1 MKGPWTEK
9 AFFDNQEIRRSLR
22 WDRTLTRRALFAA
35 ANKYAGAQLALHRQ
49 YATWTGIT
57 ALAETIADLE
67 EKLHQAEGGG
77 ACLLSIG
84 WGGGFTSKAASPDT
98 TGEDYRKILGAQ
110 SFYQRAIQ
118 SGLPF
123 PKTRRVVFTGD
134 KPTTLPGWVFLE
146 VA

>member
-1 MKGPWTEK
+1 M
-9 AFFDNQEIRRSLR
+9 R

-35 ANKYAGAQLALHRQ
+35 ANKYAAAQLALHRQ
-49 YATWTGIT
+49 YAAWTGIE
-57 ALAETIADLE
+57 ALANTDRAIWKKSCSRPRRMAPVCCRSVGVEASP
-67 EKLHQAEGGG
+67 ANPP
-77 ACLLSIG
+77 
-84 WGGGFTSKAASPDT
+84 SPDT

-123 PKTRRVVFTGD
+123 PKTRRIVFTGD
-134 KPTTLPGWVFLE
+134 RPTTLPGWVYLE